1 MVCALEI
8 LCLTVPL
15 LILSEKRRKKEDQD
29 KRKADMAKKLKEKD
43 RTDED
48 KKDREGRR
56 QLNEGAQGK

>member
-15 LILSEKRRKKEDQD
+15 LILSEKRRKKGDQD